1 MKNIQLG
8 ALLFAN
14 EVTSAHLGRLKEVGF
29 ETLSICFWET
39 LGETDLTSLARTT
52 EKAGLP
58 VNAISIWGNPLANEE
73 TLRGVQTLIEQSY
86 RFGHPFVSTFAGRVP
101 SKSVEASIPRFKEV
115 FSELIDQVHRHDC
128 KGLLLENCRMG
139 DLWKRGSWNIA
150 INDAAWSLIFNTL
163 DDPLL
168 GLEWEP
174 CHQVEALLEPLAQLK
189 RWQGRVL
196 HVHGKDAH
204 VDHALLSEIG
214 LYAPGKAIKAT
225 LPGCGDTDWKILMQ
239 ILVDGGYQGSID
251 IEAGGT
257 SFFSDFE
264 EKVAS
269 LDYLKKCRL
278 SLR

>member
-1 MKNIQLG
+1 MMNIQLG

-14 EVTSAHLGRLKEVGF
+14 EVTCDNLERLKEAGF

-39 LGETDLTSLARTT
+39 LGKIDFKDLARCTS
-52 EKAGLP
+52 EAGLP
-58 VNAISIWGNPLANEE
+58 VTAISIWGNPLANEE
-73 TLRGVQTLIEQSY
+73 TLRGVQTLIEQAY
-86 RFGHPFVSTFAGRVP
+86 RFGDPFVSTFAGRIP
-101 SKSVEASIPRFKEV
+101 SGSVEATLPRFKEV
-115 FSELIDQVHRHDC
+115 FSELIDQVYRHDC
-128 KGLLLENCRMG
+128 RGLLLENCRMG

-150 INDAAWSLIFNTL
+150 INDAAWELIFSTL

-174 CHQVEALLEPLAQLK
+174 CHQVESLLEPLAQLR
-189 RWQGRVL
+189 RWKGRVL

-214 LYAPGKAIKAT
+214 LYAPEKAIKAT
-225 LPGCGDTDWKILMQ
+225 LPGCGDTDWQALMQ
-239 ILVDGGYQGSID
+239 ILVDGGYQGSIE

-257 SFFSDFE
+257 SFFTDFK

-269 LDYLKKCRL
+269 LGYLKKCRNN
-278 SLR
+278 LR

>member
-14 EVTSAHLGRLKEVGF
+14 EVTCDNLLKLKDAGF

-39 LGETDLTSLARTT
+39 LGETDLTSLARVTR
-52 EKAGLP
+52 EAGLP
-58 VNAISIWGNPLANEE
+58 VNAISVWGNPLANEE
-73 TLRGVQTLIEQSY
+73 TLRGVHTLIEQAPQ
-86 RFGHPFVSTFAGRVP
+86 FGNSFVSTFAGRVP
-101 SKSVEASIPRFKEV
+101 SRSVEASLPLFKEV
-115 FSELIDQVHRHDC
+115 FSKLLDQVHRHDC
-128 KGLLLENCRMG
+128 RGLLLENCRMG

-150 INDAAWSLIFNTL
+150 INDAAWELIFSTL

-174 CHQVEALLEPLAQLK
+174 CHQVESLLEPLAQLR
-189 RWQGRVL
+189 RWKGRVF

-214 LYAPGKAIKAT
+214 LYAPDKAIKAT
-225 LPGCGDTDWKILMQ
+225 LPGCGDTDWQALMQ

-257 SFFSDFE
+257 SFFTDFK

-269 LDYLKKCRL
+269 LGYLKKCRNN
-278 SLR
+278 LR